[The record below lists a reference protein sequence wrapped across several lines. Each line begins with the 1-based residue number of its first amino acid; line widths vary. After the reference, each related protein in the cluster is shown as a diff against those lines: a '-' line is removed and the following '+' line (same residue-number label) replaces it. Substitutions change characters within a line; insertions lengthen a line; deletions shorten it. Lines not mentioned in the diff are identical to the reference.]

1 MEPDAQYPLS
11 PEWRGFF
18 SRAQGR
24 GVLPY
29 RLPLLFGLVY
39 YLLGLVSLSCSH
51 EPGGFSAIWVPTGMA
66 FFLVLFGGY
75 RWIVT
80 PLIGMTL
87 LGIHQQLPWF
97 AIAGATSGAT
107 LEALLPVVL
116 LRALGFN
123 PELKQIRDVMLFI
136 TFGVVLGPVLA
147 ATLGTQGLN
156 YAAVSVQTSLVDIW
170 LLWWLGNSL
179 GCLVIGG
186 LLLVLAT
193 QKDHAAT
200 SGCRLFLLSLL
211 GGVALTSMLSVMQMS
226 AGEPTLLLFALVPL
240 IVFAATYCGRQGAA
254 LLAFGATVA
263 SMLTRWYVPPD
274 LYASHM
280 VGLFSLDVALIWVAS
295 FTGLVVASA
304 YSEHGACARYERLA
318 QHDGLTNLL
327 NRVTFMQRLSRALE
341 SARREGRFQV
351 HALMFID
358 LDDFKQVND
367 RFGHPVGDQV
377 LQRVSRILVSQVR
390 GRDTVARLGGDEFVI
405 LLENCSAGTARDMA
419 ERIAAAIRG
428 LVLHTEK
435 GRCQVT
441 ASIGVAP
448 VGAGTDSVDQALAE
462 VDRAH
467 YRAKGAGKN
476 RVHDV
481 IRDLS
486 PDKG

>member
-1 MEPDAQYPLS
+1 ML
-11 PEWRGFF
+11 
-18 SRAQGR
+18 
-24 GVLPY
+24 
-29 RLPLLFGLVY
+29 
-39 YLLGLVSLSCSH
+39 C
-51 EPGGFSAIWVPTGMA
+51 
-66 FFLVLFGGY
+66 GGY
-75 RWIVT
+75 RWIIA
-80 PLIGMTL
+80 PLVGMML
-87 LGIHQQLPWF
+87 LGFHQQLPWL

-107 LEALLPVVL
+107 LEALLPVML
-116 LRALGFN
+116 LRGLGFN

-136 TFGVVLGPVLA
+136 TFAVLLGPVFA
-147 ATLGTQGLN
+147 ATLGTLGLN
-156 YAAVSVQTSLVDIW
+156 YAGLPLQSGLVDIW

-193 QKDHAAT
+193 LKKHAAT
-200 SGCRLFLLSLL
+200 AGCRLFLFSLL

-240 IVFAATYCGRQGAA
+240 IVFAAAFCGRQGAT
-254 LLAFGATVA
+254 LLAFGATLA
-263 SMLTRWYVPPD
+263 SMLTRCYVPPE

-304 YSEHGACARYERLA
+304 YSEHGTCARYERLA

-327 NRVTFMQRLSRALE
+327 NRAAFMERLSRAIE
-341 SARREGRFQV
+341 SARRDGRSQV

-377 LQRVSRILVSQVR
+377 LQRVSRLLVSQVR

-405 LLENCSAGTARDMA
+405 LLENCSAGTAREMA

-428 LVLHTEK
+428 LVLHTES
-435 GRCQVT
+435 GLCRVT

-448 VGAGTDSVDQALAE
+448 VGATTDSIGQALAE
-462 VDRAH
+462 ADRAH
-467 YRAKGAGKN
+467 YRAKGDGKN
-476 RVHDV
+476 RVHDI

-486 PDKG
+486 ADKR